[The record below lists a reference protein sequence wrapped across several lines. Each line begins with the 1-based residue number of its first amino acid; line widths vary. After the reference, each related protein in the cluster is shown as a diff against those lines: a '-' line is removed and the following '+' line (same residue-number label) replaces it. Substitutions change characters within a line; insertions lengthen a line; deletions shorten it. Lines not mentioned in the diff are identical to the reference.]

1 MTLSLLAA
9 VMAALCYGV
18 GSVLQAVAAT
28 NTPRTRGLDARLLIT
43 LAGRLPYLAGI
54 GLDALGFV
62 FNIVALHGL
71 PLYLVQSMLAGS
83 VGVTALVAARFLHV
97 RLGRAETVALSAL
110 ALGLILLAV
119 GAEPGHSRMLTGP
132 VQWLL
137 LAGVG
142 VLGVSGFVVAR
153 LGSAKAGLG
162 LAALAGAGFGGVGI
176 AARSL
181 ALPNPWWH
189 TISNPLMWSIVG
201 YGVLGLLLLATA
213 LQRGSVTLASAV
225 MFAVE
230 TLLPSA
236 IGLLWLGD
244 ATRSG
249 LGAVAATLGFV
260 LTLGGAM
267 ALSRYSEPTAFGG
280 TSEPGSSAAA

>member
-1 MTLSLLAA
+1 VTLSLLAA
-9 VMAALCYGV
+9 VAAAICYGV
-18 GSVLQAVAAT
+18 GSVLQAAAT
-28 NTPRTRGLDARLLIT
+28 ADTTRTKGLDARLLFT

-71 PLYLVQSMLAGS
+71 PLFLVQSMLAGS

-97 RLGRAETVALSAL
+97 RLGRAETFALLAL
-110 ALGLILLAV
+110 GLGLILLAV
-119 GAEPGHSRMLTGP
+119 GAEPGHSRVLTGT

-153 LGSAKAGLG
+153 LDSAKAGLG

-181 ALPNPWWH
+181 ALPHPWWQVFVDP
-189 TISNPLMWSIVG
+189 TIWSIIG
-201 YGVLGLLLLATA
+201 FGSLGLLLFATA

-244 ATRSG
+244 ATRPG
-249 LGAVAATLGFV
+249 FGAVAAAFGFV
-260 LTLGGAM
+260 LTLGGAT
-267 ALSRYSEPTAFGG
+267 ALSRYSEPAALGR
-280 TSEPGSSAAA
+280 PVAAAGHPS